1 MKKLI
6 VLFLLLIS
14 MNGVAES
21 TFQLKSVPNEAGNQ
35 LIDFDQSEWQLVS
48 DEPTYTFWVNKS
60 AHVSKDKDELFE
72 VYTMTWYK
80 EYGIFPAIQRPV
92 KKIYTHG
99 VIGCSAQKISLL
111 ANVYAMDTEEI
122 VFIQQ
127 MQFEEYVVE
136 MATSG
141 TARNKLYLIVCN
153 DSI

>member
-1 MKKLI
+1 
-6 VLFLLLIS
+6 

-21 TFQLKSVPNEAGNQ
+21 TFQLKSVPNEVGNQ
-35 LIDFDQSEWQLVS
+35 LMDFDQSEWQLVS
-48 DEPTYTFWVNKS
+48 DEPTYTFWVNKT

-92 KKIYTHG
+92 KKIYTRG
-99 VIGCSAQKISLL
+99 VIGCSDQKISLL

-127 MQFEEYVVE
+127 MQFEEYVIEV
-136 MATSG
+136 ATPG
-141 TARNKLYLIVCN
+141 TARNKLYLRVCN